1 MAEEIKKVEDIMRRF
16 VWAEGQTIRDR
27 PPQVKH
33 KWQKTQCPK
42 CKFEVKYEPIP
53 GKWDGNIHCP
63 HCGHDFK
70 IPVLT
75 DYVEEEK

>member
-1 MAEEIKKVEDIMRRF
+1 MSLEDSLRQAEKLIKRAQPEPEKRR
-16 VWAEGQTIRDR
+16 WL
-27 PPQVKH
+27 
-33 KWQKTQCPK
+33 KTKCPK
-42 CKFEVKYEPIP
+42 CKYEIQYEPKP
-53 GKWDGNIHCP
+53 GFQGNIHCP